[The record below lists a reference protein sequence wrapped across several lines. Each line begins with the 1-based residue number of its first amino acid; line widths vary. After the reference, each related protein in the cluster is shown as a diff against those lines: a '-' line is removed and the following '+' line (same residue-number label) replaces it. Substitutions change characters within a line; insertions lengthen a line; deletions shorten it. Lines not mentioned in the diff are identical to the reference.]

1 MSLIKS
7 SYQLRPSRISSYQK
21 YHVPVRRARADMIS
35 SPIEN
40 AVENYLKARGY
51 EPSDIHGEAYY

>member
-1 MSLIKS
+1 
-7 SYQLRPSRISSYQK
+7 
-21 YHVPVRRARADMIS
+21 MIS

-51 EPSDIHGEAYY
+51 EPRDIHVEAYY